1 MLLST
6 LPPMPFQEFG
16 EMFWDPFEGQLRR
29 AAEESENAL
38 FMTKKGGDDRRNG
51 PDADKVGTWK

>member
-1 MLLST
+1 
-6 LPPMPFQEFG
+6 MPFQEFG

-38 FMTKKGGDDRRNG
+38 FMTKKGGDDRRHG
-51 PDADKVGTWK
+51 PDADKVGAWKWS